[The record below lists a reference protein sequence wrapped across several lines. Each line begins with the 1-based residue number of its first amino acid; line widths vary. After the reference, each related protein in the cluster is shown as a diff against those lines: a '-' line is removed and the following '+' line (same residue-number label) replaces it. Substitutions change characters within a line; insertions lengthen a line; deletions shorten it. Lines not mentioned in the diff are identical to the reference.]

1 MLQVSADSGCG
12 YVLLMCCAHRNVFTG
27 TAGGG
32 KAAAR
37 AVGRRGAME
46 VREARQV
53 LNFTAEEQ
61 PSVEEVLTRFHKH
74 FVANDPASGGSLY
87 LQSKIFNAKDSLLQ
101 ELEVDLDEYE
111 VDAQGERVV
120 REAESDAEADEE
132 ADTKQKE
139 KGGAQDKGGR

>member
-1 MLQVSADSGCG
+1 MRVNKGLCC
-12 YVLLMCCAHRNVFTG
+12 VLLMCCAHRNVVTG
-27 TAGGG
+27 NAGGG

-53 LNFTAEEQ
+53 LNFAAEEE

-87 LQSKIFNAKDSLLQ
+87 LQSKIFNAKDSLVQ

-120 REAESDAEADEE
+120 REAESEAESDAEADE
-132 ADTKQKE
+132 ADTKGKE
-139 KGGAQDKGGR
+139 KEGAQDKGGR